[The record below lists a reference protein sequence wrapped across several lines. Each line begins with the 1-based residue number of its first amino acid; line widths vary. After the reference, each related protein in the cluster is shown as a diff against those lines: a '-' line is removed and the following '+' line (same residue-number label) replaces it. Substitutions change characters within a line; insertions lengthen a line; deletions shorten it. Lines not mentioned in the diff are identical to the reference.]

1 MPLRSVLLLLCCQN
15 PRMENDL
22 ETLSNFIKA
31 MRDSVEGMR
40 TSMVNIHSSTAEFH
54 KSMGMKVNKPQ
65 QKVNFPTYDEKKS
78 VYTDEEYTNQTSVE
92 TESTLSDITE
102 WKDTQNN
109 KEEK

>member
-22 ETLSNFIKA
+22 ESLSNFIKA

-40 TSMVNIHSSTAEFH
+40 TSLVNIHSSTAEFH

-65 QKVNFPTYDEKKS
+65 QNNNFPNYDEKKN
-78 VYTDEEYTNQTSVE
+78 VYADVEYTNQTSGE
-92 TESTLSDITE
+92 TESTLSDVTE
-102 WKDTQNN
+102 WEDTQNY